1 MQILLADDHALF
13 RDAVSAWLDRL
24 GEQVSIS
31 VASSLEGVLGLL
43 GQGTGFDLVLLDLDM
58 PGMEGTTGVR
68 RVCAAASDTPVV
80 IVSATEAP
88 DMIRD
93 GLAAGAAAYV
103 PKSSS
108 GHELLASLRRVLPAA
123 HDEPDAPGL
132 EVLNDK
138 QRRILG
144 LLGEGASN
152 RTIAERLHLTEGTV
166 KQYVSE
172 ILRRLGVEN
181 RTQAGLRARRL
192 LEGGRD

>member
-31 VASSLEGVLGLL
+31 VASSLEGVLSLL
-43 GQGTGFDLVLLDLDM
+43 EQGTGFDLVLLDLDM
-58 PGMEGTTGVR
+58 PGMEGTASIR
-68 RVCAAASDTPVV
+68 QVCAAAAGAPVV

-93 GLAAGAAAYV
+93 GLAAGAVAYV

-108 GHELLASLRRVLPAA
+108 GHELLASLRRVLPASN
-123 HDEPDAPGL
+123 DTDTPGL
-132 EVLNDK
+132 AALSDK
-138 QRRILG
+138 QRHILA

-152 RTIAERLHLTEGTV
+152 RTIAERLHLSEGTV

-181 RTQAGLRARRL
+181 RTQAGLQARQL